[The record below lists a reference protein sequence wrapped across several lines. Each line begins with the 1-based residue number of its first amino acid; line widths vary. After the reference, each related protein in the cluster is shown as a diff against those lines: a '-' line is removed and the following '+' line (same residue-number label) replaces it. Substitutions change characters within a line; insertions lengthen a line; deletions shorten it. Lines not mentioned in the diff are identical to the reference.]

1 MEEIE
6 QLKKRL
12 DSNKYFF
19 KVDRNYNQYSRTY
32 YNTNENLR
40 GYIRSLLGKKVL
52 TVSSSGD

>member
-32 YNTNENLR
+32 YNTMKI
-40 GYIRSLLGKKVL
+40 YVVI
-52 TVSSSGD
+52 